1 MWILNT
7 WQFNLIGYLFGIVIF
22 FQFYKLAVR
31 NAQRDGAATVLL
43 QTIAGISVL
52 CLVPFLPIKFPSDIR
67 VYLLLFLACIFYGL
81 NDRVQT
87 TSRKHLQVSIFSI
100 LGQLSTV
107 FLILIGLVIF
117 KEPFVL
123 TKILGVGL
131 ILFANIFLFYKK
143 GSLNL
148 NKYAWMGVLA
158 TLLLSIALSIDI
170 GISKQF
176 NLPIYIMFTFLIPAV
191 IIFFGERIKLSE
203 IIREIKS
210 PDRKNYLITG
220 IAWGLTVFFS
230 LRSFQ
235 FGKVTTIVPLQA
247 TSVLLNVLVAYFLF
261 SEKKDGWK
269 KIIAAILVIIGIVL
283 TVGIFNF

>member
-1 MWILNT
+1 MGILNT

-43 QTIAGISVL
+43 QTIAGVSIL
-52 CLVPFLPIKFPSDIR
+52 CLVPFLPMKFSSDIR
-67 VYLLLFLACIFYGL
+67 VYVLLFLACIFYGL
-81 NDRVQT
+81 NDRLQT

-107 FLILIGLVIF
+107 FLILIGLTIF
-117 KEPFVL
+117 REPFFLIKVFGA
-123 TKILGVGL
+123 IL
-131 ILFANIFLFYKK
+131 ILFANILLFYKK
-143 GSLNL
+143 GTLTL
-148 NKYAWMGVLA
+148 NKYAWMGILA
-158 TLLLSIALSIDI
+158 TLILSVALSIDI
-170 GISKQF
+170 DISKQF
-176 NLPIYIMFTFLIPAV
+176 NLPIYIMFTFIIPAI
-191 IIFFGERIKLSE
+191 IIFFGEKIKLSE
-203 IIREIKS
+203 VIKEFKS
-210 PDRKNYLITG
+210 PDIKNYFITG

-247 TSVLLNVLVAYFLF
+247 ISVLINVLIAYFF
-261 SEKKDGWK
+261 FGEKKDEWK